1 MWAGYHTGSK
11 LVHTEDI
18 MRVVI
23 TGGAGF
29 LGSRLARR
37 ILERGT
43 LANRDGTQQTI
54 RELVLFDLA
63 SAFPSEPRAP
73 ARVASA
79 TDFDDPRV
87 KIVTGDVSDAA
98 TIRKVIGNDTQS
110 VFHLAAIVSGQ
121 AEAEFDL
128 GMRINFDATRH
139 LLEAMR
145 ALPAPARLVFSSS
158 LAVFGATGPDDMPE
172 TIADDTALT
181 PLSSYGTQKAMG
193 ELMVNDYSRKG
204 FIDGRSLRLP
214 TVTVRP
220 GKPNAAASSFASG
233 IIREPLSGVDS
244 VVPVGPDTRM
254 WVISPRSVLDSLIAG
269 HDVEAKAFGR
279 FRAVSVPG
287 LQVRVGDMADA
298 LRRIAGPEI
307 AARIRWASDPK
318 IERIVSTWPYN
329 FDCAKGRSLGMRA
342 EASFDDIVRAY
353 IADESPAAMAAAR

>member
-1 MWAGYHTGSK
+1 
-11 LVHTEDI
+11 

-43 LANRDGTQQTI
+43 LKRSDGTEGTV
-54 RELVLFDLA
+54 RELVLFDIAAA
-63 SAFPSEPRAP
+63 SG
-73 ARVASA
+73 
-79 TDFDDPRV
+79 FDDPRV
-87 KIVTGDVSDAA
+87 KVVTGDVSDPA
-98 TIRKVIGNDTQS
+98 TIARVIGNDTQS

-139 LLEAMR
+139 LLEALR

-172 TIADDTALT
+172 TVTDDTALT

-193 ELMVNDYSRKG
+193 ELLVNDYSRKG
-204 FIDGRSLRLP
+204 FVDGRSLRLP
-214 TVTVRP
+214 TITVRP

-233 IIREPLSGVDS
+233 IIREPLNGVEA
-244 VVPVGPDTRM
+244 VVPVDPDTRM
-254 WVISPRSVLDSLIAG
+254 WILSPRSVIDSLIVG
-269 HDVEAKAFGR
+269 HDVDATAFGR
-279 FRAVSVPG
+279 SRSVSVPG
-287 LQVRVGDMADA
+287 MQARIGDMADA

-307 AARIRWASDPK
+307 ASRIRWQRDER
-318 IERIVSTWPYN
+318 IERIVSTWPWN
-329 FDCAKGRSLGMRA
+329 FDCAKGRSLGMKA
-342 EASFDDIVRAY
+342 DANFDDIVRAY
-353 IADESPAAMAAAR
+353 IADEKPVAAAAG